1 MQKEVTL
8 TETEQEFLRLNY
20 RSMSDQKLAMRLG
33 ISKNK
38 VYQNRNLMKLY
49 RNSEPP
55 QEFVEVKEEMFDHRK
70 FSKFP

>member
-8 TETEQEFLRLNY
+8 TEAEQEFLRLNY

>member
-8 TETEQEFLRLNY
+8 TEAEQEFLRLNY

-33 ISKNK
+33 ITKNK
-38 VYQNRNLMKLY
+38 VYQNRNLMGLY
-49 RNSEPP
+49 RHSEPP
-55 QEFVEVKEEMFDHRK
+55 QEFRQVKEEMFDHRK